1 MLVLLEKWRNGWRIA
16 SHISGQK
23 ELKREGRTATE
34 ARRNGVATA
43 RECLPDVEERGS
55 ASEGNA
61 GGGRRDRAT
70 RGEGEHEVDGG
81 DLHGGGRGG
90 LHRRQ
95 KEAEQGS
102 RGQKGLR
109 GRR

>member
-1 MLVLLEKWRNGWRIA
+1 M
-16 SHISGQK
+16 
-23 ELKREGRTATE
+23 E

-43 RECLPDVEERGS
+43 RERLLDVEERGS

-70 RGEGEHEVDGG
+70 CGEGEQEVDGATCTAAA
-81 DLHGGGRGG
+81 GGA
-90 LHRRQ
+90 HRRQ

>member
-70 RGEGEHEVDGG
+70 RGERSGWCRAAG
-81 DLHGGGRGG
+81 
-90 LHRRQ
+90 
-95 KEAEQGS
+95 A
-102 RGQKGLR
+102 
-109 GRR
+109 